1 MPENTAEWKEGA
13 HTELARRLA
22 RQKQGEVRGARSS
35 LASQGAL
42 YSGARQERERQ
53 VEQDVG
59 ERWLTGAEQI
69 ESRAETARQSEL
81 GREWQ
86 TGERVGGEEAQ
97 RALESDKAYYQSY
110 LQDQIQSG
118 RLTEQQAAQ
127 EFEAYSMQA
136 DQQFAY
142 SQMLS
147 QQQYGYGMQNLQGE
161 WDAYGQTLGF
171 QNQAGLLGMQQDYGW
186 QLSQS
191 DQMFRQGM
199 ASYGWEI
206 QQAQNQFQKMLVNMG
221 GNIQRS
227 VAGIANDSGF
237 WDYFIEGLQAA
248 GDIIPG

>member
-1 MPENTAEWKEGA
+1 MPDDTAAWKEGA

-53 VEQDVG
+53 VSQDVG
-59 ERWLTGAEQI
+59 ERWLTGADQI

-86 TGERVGGEEAQ
+86 TGERTGAEEAQ
-97 RALESDKAYYQSY
+97 RALASDKAYYQSY

-142 SQMLS
+142 SQMMS

-206 QQAQNQFQKMLVNMG
+206 QQAQNQFQKMMANMG
-221 GNIQRS
+221 
-227 VAGIANDSGF
+227 
-237 WDYFIEGLQAA
+237 YAA
-248 GDIIPG
+248 GYKMQSMANETSWVDYIDAFIPDAISF

>member
-22 RQKQGEVRGARSS
+22 RQKQGEVREARSS

-53 VEQDVG
+53 VSQDVG
-59 ERWLTGAEQI
+59 ERWLAGAEDI
-69 ESRAETARQSEL
+69 ETRAESARQAEL

-86 TGERVGGEEAQ
+86 TGERVGSEEAQ

-110 LQDQIQSG
+110 LQDQIQAG

-127 EFEAYSMQA
+127 EFEAYAMQA

-142 SQMLS
+142 SQMMS

-191 DQMFRQGM
+191 DQNFRQGM

-206 QQAQNQFQKMLVNMG
+206 QQAQNQFTKMLTQMG
-221 GNIQRS
+221 FN
-227 VAGIANDSGF
+227 AGSHMQGLANQFSWVDLIDAISPDSIGF
-237 WDYFIEGLQAA
+237 
-248 GDIIPG
+248 